1 MKICFEHKTRMKVD
15 YKIKVVRIGFLSYK
29 LWLIM
34 EHLLQWIFLC
44 SGMHTFSF
52 YLHSHKV
59 LHNKWYSPHY
69 VKQNDWK
76 N

>member
-1 MKICFEHKTRMKVD
+1 MKMCFEHKTRMKAD
-15 YKIKVVRIGFLSYK
+15 CKINVVRIGYLSYK

-34 EHLLQWIFLC
+34 EHLLSWIFLC
-44 SGMHTFSF
+44 LGMHS
-52 YLHSHKV
+52 LKV
-59 LHNKWYSPHY
+59 LHNEWYSPHY